1 MQASRHG
8 GFPVVNYKGKLS
20 GIVTLS
26 DIQSKVKSGKVD
38 AKIGEIATKE
48 LEVAYPDENLDIVLK
63 RLAAKQIGRLPV
75 VEREDKT
82 KLIGLITRSDIVNAY
97 NKKVVEKIRDI
108 P

>member
-38 AKIGEIATKE
+38 TKIGEIATK
-48 LEVAYPDENLDIVLK
+48 
-63 RLAAKQIGRLPV
+63 
-75 VEREDKT
+75 
-82 KLIGLITRSDIVNAY
+82 
-97 NKKVVEKIRDI
+97 
-108 P
+108 